1 MNKTINNIIIVL
13 GIILFVFIILNNFSM
28 IETMQFNKSKPTAK
42 ELYKLFLMS
51 PNTFKFTEENLSI
64 LFPPGYRLG
73 DLSHPNN
80 NITF

>member
-13 GIILFVFIILNNFSM
+13 GIILFVFIILNNFYM
-28 IETMQFNKSKPTAK
+28 IETMKVSKSKPTAK
-42 ELYKLFLMS
+42 ELVKLFLKS

-64 LFPPGYRLG
+64 LFLPGYRLG

-80 NITF
+80 NIRF